1 MVSVDYHSSA
11 VLNAGNPCFKNE
23 DQDQVHHITSQPPE
37 SATFTSVYALADAW
51 LEVIVAERW
60 G

>member
-1 MVSVDYHSSA
+1 MWQRDD
-11 VLNAGNPCFKNE
+11 AGNPCFKNE
-23 DQDQVHHITSQPPE
+23 DQDQVHHLNSQEPE

-60 G
+60 V

>member
-1 MVSVDYHSSA
+1 MVPVDYHISTG
-11 VLNAGNPCFKNE
+11 LNAGNPCFKNE
-23 DQDQVHHITSQPPE
+23 DQDQVHHLNSQEPE
-37 SATFTSVYALADAW
+37 SATFTSVYALADTW